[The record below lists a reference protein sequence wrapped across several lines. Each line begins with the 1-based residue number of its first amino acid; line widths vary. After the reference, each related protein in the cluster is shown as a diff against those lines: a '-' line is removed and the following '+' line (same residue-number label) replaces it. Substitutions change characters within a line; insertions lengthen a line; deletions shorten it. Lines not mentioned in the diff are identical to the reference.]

1 MATVMAA
8 HDFFQRYLDLF
19 ETLTPERLD
28 DLDAVTSDDIRFT
41 DPFSDVVGRDAF
53 KRVLRKMFDDVA
65 QPQFTVLDVAASGQR
80 RYVRWRFAGQGK
92 SRQRSSLVIE
102 GMSEIILD
110 AAGRVAC
117 HRDYWDA
124 ASQVYERVPIL
135 GALLRF
141 MKRRIGV
148 SH

>member
-8 HDFFQRYLDLF
+8 HDVFQRYLDLF

-28 DLDAVTSDDIRFT
+28 DFDEVTSEDIRFT
-41 DPFSDVVGRDAF
+41 DPFSDVVGRDGF

-65 QPQFTVLDVAASGQR
+65 RPQFTVLDVAASGHS

-92 SRQRSSLVIE
+92 SRPRSPLVIE
-102 GMSEIILD
+102 GMSEITLD
-110 AAGRVAC
+110 ADGRVVS

-124 ASQVYERVPIL
+124 ASQVYERLPIL
-135 GALLRF
+135 GALLRL